1 MKKLAFLSAVALL
14 SLGQSAMAQETA
26 KEVTYVE
33 DASQGL
39 LLNRMKDNWFIAAE
53 GGVNKTFGGFNNHRN
68 FWNGCAPAFSIWGG
82 KWFTPVIG
90 VRFGVNF
97 LMTKSLGLN
106 AEQVGYYD
114 PTGSMHNG

>member
-14 SLGQSAMAQETA
+14 CLGQSAMAQETA

-39 LLNRMKDNWFIAAE
+39 LLNRMKDNWFITAE

-82 KWFTPVIG
+82 KWFTSGHRCAFRCELP
-90 VRFGVNF
+90 
-97 LMTKSLGLN
+97 
-106 AEQVGYYD
+106 YD
-114 PTGSMHNG
+114 QIPWSECRTGGIL